1 MGLPVDFGSKPRLS
15 RKKRKMEEPKQ
26 CKMEEPK
33 QCKMEE
39 SKQCKKIPLEAI
51 QNEMIVEVSV
61 DGEWVACQVIDM
73 DPPVEMEA
81 VRRTTFLL
89 LPLSREIEEE
99 TLELSS
105 HQLRFLS
112 FEKEQQL
119 SLQFPKRRHSIIT
132 AIYSDTWKPHLSS
145 AVKKYYSQRYHL
157 FARWDQG
164 IRFDE
169 VGLFSVTPESLAL
182 FTAIRCACGVVIDA
196 FAGIGGNAIQL
207 ARTCGHVIAID
218 LEMSRLK
225 LLKHNAGVYDVANRI
240 DCICGDSTQLLPQLH
255 ADVVL
260 LAPPWGGV
268 EYGKKEVF
276 GLGDFPPGLDG
287 RTVFRL
293 ARRVTRNIVFVLP
306 RTIDR
311 KEVAQLADEGE
322 MVEFVE
328 GCVDGKLKMV
338 IVFFGDLV
346 RKGNGEVKC
355 LV

>member
-1 MGLPVDFGSKPRLS
+1 
-15 RKKRKMEEPKQ
+15 MEEPRQPNK
-26 CKMEEPK
+26 PV
-33 QCKMEE
+33 
-39 SKQCKKIPLEAI
+39 LEAI
-51 QNEMIVEVSV
+51 QNEMIVEICV
-61 DGEWVACQVIDM
+61 DDEWVACQVIDM
-73 DPPVEMEA
+73 DPPVESES
-81 VRRTTFLL
+81 VRTTSFLL
-89 LPLSREIEEE
+89 LPLSRAIEEE

-119 SLQFPKRRHSIIT
+119 SLQFPKRRHTIIT
-132 AIYSDTWKPHLSS
+132 AIYSDSVKPRLSS

-182 FTAIRCACGVVIDA
+182 FTAIRCACGVAIDA

-207 ARTCGHVIAID
+207 ARTCGRVIAVD

-225 LLKHNAGVYDVANRI
+225 LLKHNAGVYNVADRI
-240 DCICGDSTQLLPQLH
+240 DCVCGDSMKLLPQLRG
-255 ADVVL
+255 DVVL

-268 EYGKKEVF
+268 DYGKKEVF
-276 GLGDFPPGLDG
+276 GLDDFPAGLNG

-293 ARRVTRNIVFVLP
+293 ARKVTKNVVFVLP

-311 KEVAQLADEGE
+311 KEVASLAEEGE

-328 GCVDGKLKMV
+328 GCVEGKLKMV